1 MTGKLFKPLLIM
13 ILGLCA
19 PFLLLAGGTALAVI
33 TPVQITSD
41 SVNEGRPDVHDN
53 AIVWKRLSPTS
64 GWDIYRANSVDPVTD
79 APGDQLNPVTNGI
92 YIIWEDWSSGSGDIR
107 MKSALPLSSEID
119 LVTGTGNQAILSVSG
134 NRLVY
139 VNNTNPL
146 PCLPDNPGYP
156 NCPGTGEND
165 VNNDI
170 YAVDL
175 DNPNNPYPVCTEAG
189 SQWQPRISGNK
200 VVWQDYRNDNWDIY
214 MKEITASGN
223 GISVTTDPGSDKL
236 ADISRDIVVWRSN
249 RNSQYD
255 IWMKDISPS
264 GGDEAHV
271 TNDAAYQ
278 NSPRISGDLV
288 VWEDYRNDSNP
299 ADNYPDYD
307 IYMKDLTSGVESM
320 LAGGYPI
327 QARPAVDNETVV
339 WEQNTTSGDYD
350 IWMATVP
357 DLTPPEISGL
367 TPSAGQHTECDSL
380 VLRASYSDNRVG
392 VDAASVNLSVDG
404 EDVTALS
411 TINADSIVYSPA
423 IMASG
428 QHSATLTV
436 ADLSGNS
443 ASSSWQFDISQPT
456 LSLIALGAY
465 WDSYADYSNN
475 LLSVKYQLFNP
486 SAMTANYSVHI
497 QDSRATDYVILN
509 SEIPVFLGDIAPGGR
524 IDAVLKYQVF
534 ANTAAFKAT
543 VYASC
548 LDACGASY
556 FFPGPPPE

>member
-1 MTGKLFKPLLIM
+1 MTGKLFKPLLLM
-13 ILGLCA
+13 VLGLCA
-19 PFLLLAGGTALAVI
+19 SFLLLTGGTALAVI
-33 TPVQITSD
+33 TPVRITSD

-64 GWDIYRANSVDPVTD
+64 GWDIYRANSVNPVTG

-92 YIIWEDWSSGSGDIR
+92 YIIWEDWSSGSGDIY
-107 MKSALPLSSEID
+107 MKNALPLSSEIA
-119 LVTGTGNQAILSVSG
+119 LVTGTGSQAILSVSG

-139 VNNTNPL
+139 VNNANPL
-146 PCLPDNPGYP
+146 PCYPGNPSYP

-175 DNPNNPYPVCTEAG
+175 DNPNNPYTVCTEAG
-189 SQWQPRISGNK
+189 SQWQPRISDNK
-200 VVWQDYRNDNWDIY
+200 VVWQDYRNGNWDIY

-223 GISVTTDPGSDKL
+223 GEPITTDPGNDKL
-236 ADISRDIVVWRSN
+236 PDISRDIVVWQSN

-255 IWMKDISPS
+255 IRMKDFSPS
-264 GGDEAHV
+264 GGGEVRV

-278 NSPRISGDLV
+278 SSPRISGDLV
-288 VWEDYRNDSNP
+288 VWEDYRNGNW
-299 ADNYPDYD
+299 D
-307 IYMKDLTSGVESM
+307 IYMKDLTKGVESM

-327 QARPAVDNETVV
+327 QARPAVDDETVV
-339 WEQNTTSGDYD
+339 WEQNSTSGDYD

-357 DLTPPEISGL
+357 DLTPPQISGL
-367 TPSAGQHTECDSL
+367 APSVEQYTECDSL
-380 VLRASYSDNRVG
+380 ALRASYSDNRSG
-392 VDAASVNLSVDG
+392 VNTASVNLSVDAV
-404 EDVTALS
+404 DVTALS
-411 TINADSIVYSPA
+411 TPSVDSIVYSPA
-423 IMASG
+423 SMASG
-428 QHSATLTV
+428 LHDATLTV

-443 ASSSWQFDISQPT
+443 TSSSWQFNISQPV
-456 LSLIALGAY
+456 LSLTALRTY
-465 WDSYADYSNN
+465 WDSYADYSRN

-486 SAMTANYSVHI
+486 SAVTANYSVYI
-497 QDSRATDYVILN
+497 QDSRASNDVILDSN
-509 SEIPVFLGDIAPGGR
+509 IPMPLDDIAPGGR
-524 IDAVLKYQVF
+524 VDAVLKYRVP
-534 ANTAAFKAT
+534 ANTTAFKAT